1 MPTAGSASFTTTV
14 WVIYRIHRHAAYGGS
29 YPSPTIS
36 AGFTQLAQIVFPM
49 TYFADRCAAIHMNFS
64 HFTGTHTQCRVGT
77 FPGGELGGSAGSAHQ
92 LRAFS

>member
-1 MPTAGSASFTTTV
+1 MPTAGGASFATTV
-14 WVIYRIHRHAAYGGS
+14 WVIYRIHCHAPYGG
-29 YPSPTIS
+29 PHTSPTIG
-36 AGFTQLAQIVFPM
+36 AGFAQLAQIVLAVPN
-49 TYFADRCAAIHMNFS
+49 FADRCAAIHMNFS